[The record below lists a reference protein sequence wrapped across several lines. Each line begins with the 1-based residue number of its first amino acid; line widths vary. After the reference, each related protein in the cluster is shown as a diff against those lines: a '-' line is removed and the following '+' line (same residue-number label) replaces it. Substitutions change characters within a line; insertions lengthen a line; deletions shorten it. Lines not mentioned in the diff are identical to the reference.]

1 MPVRILSDNFF
12 CLKEK
17 QREKDEENR
26 KLKEKIKAME
36 KDVENRKLKE
46 KIKAM
51 EAQLAKNNKS
61 SSDSR

>member
-1 MPVRILSDNFF
+1 
-12 CLKEK
+12 
-17 QREKDEENR
+17 
-26 KLKEKIKAME
+26 ME